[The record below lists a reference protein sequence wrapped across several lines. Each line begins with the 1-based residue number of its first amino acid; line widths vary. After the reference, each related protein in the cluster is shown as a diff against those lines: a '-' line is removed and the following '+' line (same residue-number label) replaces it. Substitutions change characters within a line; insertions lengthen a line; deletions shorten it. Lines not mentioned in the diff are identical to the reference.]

1 MIAQSFFRNI
11 PSFFHIS
18 EFHIVRMFTVYI
30 NIMYNI
36 TYGIY
41 AIRNQNF
48 LKTKPL
54 MRGALNNI
62 RYICYI
68 LHHLMLSN
76 KNHLKLITFDLFKL
90 HNFAITFLY
99 LYVFK
104 YFVEQTTLRVSLDKL
119 SYVCFNVKCI
129 DRCFWNF
136 FLMTQYLHILFVL
149 LKRILPWF
157 LVVKVNTY
165 TNLSILILF
174 PISSHKI
181 DLSILANPVQSK

>member
-1 MIAQSFFRNI
+1 
-11 PSFFHIS
+11 
-18 EFHIVRMFTVYI
+18 
-30 NIMYNI
+30 MYNI

-136 FLMTQYLHILFVL
+136 FFDDSVFTHSFC
-149 LKRILPWF
+149 
-157 LVVKVNTY
+157 VVK
-165 TNLSILILF
+165 
-174 PISSHKI
+174 
-181 DLSILANPVQSK
+181 ANITMVPGCESKYLY